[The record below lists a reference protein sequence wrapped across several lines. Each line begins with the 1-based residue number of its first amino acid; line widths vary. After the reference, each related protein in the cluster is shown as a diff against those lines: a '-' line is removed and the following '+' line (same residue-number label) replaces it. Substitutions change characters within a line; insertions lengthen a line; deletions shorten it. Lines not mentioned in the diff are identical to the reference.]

1 MKKIS
6 LPKIG
11 IRPVIDGR
19 RMGVRESLEEQTMN
33 MAKATAA
40 LITEKIRHACGAQVE
55 CVIADT
61 CIAGMA
67 ESAACEEKFSSQ
79 NVGVT
84 ITVTPCWCYGSET
97 IDMDPM
103 RPKAIWGFNG
113 TERPGAVYLAA
124 ALAAHSQKGIPA
136 FSIYGHDVQDADDT
150 SIPADVE
157 EKLLRFAR
165 AGLAW
170 IEEGMTIALDAS
182 STCWYLA
189 RQLPDIPI
197 QVFTNSHPICQ
208 ELGKRERIALI
219 SSGGQ
224 LERKYG
230 CYVNPSLIS
239 QLKSLDID
247 LFIFSCEGI
256 DGGGDLW
263 DSNAINADFKSIL
276 LRRASQSLLLIDK
289 SKFNRSGE
297 ARIGH
302 LDDVTHIVSDAP
314 QS

>member
-1 MKKIS
+1 MKAARQQAIVDLLINHKS
-6 LPKIG
+6 LTT
-11 IRPVIDGR
+11 
-19 RMGVRESLEEQTMN
+19 EAL
-33 MAKATAA
+33 ATR
-40 LITEKIRHACGAQVE
+40 L
-55 CVIADT
+55 
-61 CIAGMA
+61 
-67 ESAACEEKFSSQ
+67 
-79 NVGVT
+79 NV
-84 ITVTPCWCYGSET
+84 SKET
-97 IDMDPM
+97 IRRDLSELQTQGKVLRNHGRAKYIHRENQDSGDPFHI
-103 RPKAIWGFNG
+103 RLKSHYAHKADI
-113 TERPGAVYLAA
+113 
-124 ALAAHSQKGIPA
+124 
-136 FSIYGHDVQDADDT
+136 
-150 SIPADVE
+150 
-157 EKLLRFAR
+157 AR
-165 AGLAW
+165 EALAW

-208 ELGKRERIALI
+208 ELRKRERIALI

-256 DGGGDLW
+256 DSGGDLW

>member
-1 MKKIS
+1 MKAARQQAIVDLLINHKS
-6 LPKIG
+6 LTT
-11 IRPVIDGR
+11 
-19 RMGVRESLEEQTMN
+19 EAL
-33 MAKATAA
+33 ATR
-40 LITEKIRHACGAQVE
+40 L
-55 CVIADT
+55 
-61 CIAGMA
+61 
-67 ESAACEEKFSSQ
+67 
-79 NVGVT
+79 NV
-84 ITVTPCWCYGSET
+84 SKET
-97 IDMDPM
+97 IRRDLSELQTQGKVLRNHGRAKYIHRENQDSGDPFHI
-103 RPKAIWGFNG
+103 RLKSHYAHKADI
-113 TERPGAVYLAA
+113 
-124 ALAAHSQKGIPA
+124 
-136 FSIYGHDVQDADDT
+136 
-150 SIPADVE
+150 
-157 EKLLRFAR
+157 AR
-165 AGLAW
+165 EALAW

-247 LFIFSCEGI
+247 LFLFFCEGI

-263 DSNAINADFKSIL
+263 GSNAVNADFKSIL

>member
-1 MKKIS
+1 MKAARQQAIVDLLINHKS
-6 LPKIG
+6 LTT
-11 IRPVIDGR
+11 
-19 RMGVRESLEEQTMN
+19 EAL
-33 MAKATAA
+33 ATR
-40 LITEKIRHACGAQVE
+40 L
-55 CVIADT
+55 
-61 CIAGMA
+61 
-67 ESAACEEKFSSQ
+67 
-79 NVGVT
+79 NV
-84 ITVTPCWCYGSET
+84 SKET
-97 IDMDPM
+97 IRRDLSELQTQGKVLRNHGRAKYIHRENQDSGDPFHI
-103 RPKAIWGFNG
+103 RLKSHYAHKADI
-113 TERPGAVYLAA
+113 
-124 ALAAHSQKGIPA
+124 
-136 FSIYGHDVQDADDT
+136 
-150 SIPADVE
+150 
-157 EKLLRFAR
+157 AR
-165 AGLAW
+165 EALAW

-189 RQLPDIPI
+189 RQLPEDIPI

-256 DGGGDLW
+256 DSGGDLW

>member
-1 MKKIS
+1 MKAARQQAIVDLLINHKS
-6 LPKIG
+6 LTT
-11 IRPVIDGR
+11 
-19 RMGVRESLEEQTMN
+19 EAL
-33 MAKATAA
+33 ATR
-40 LITEKIRHACGAQVE
+40 L
-55 CVIADT
+55 
-61 CIAGMA
+61 
-67 ESAACEEKFSSQ
+67 
-79 NVGVT
+79 NV
-84 ITVTPCWCYGSET
+84 SKET
-97 IDMDPM
+97 IRRDLSELQTQGKVLRNHGRAKYIHRENQDSGDPFHI
-103 RPKAIWGFNG
+103 RLKSHYAHKADI
-113 TERPGAVYLAA
+113 
-124 ALAAHSQKGIPA
+124 
-136 FSIYGHDVQDADDT
+136 
-150 SIPADVE
+150 
-157 EKLLRFAR
+157 AR
-165 AGLAW
+165 ETLAW

-189 RQLPDIPI
+189 RQLPDIRI

-208 ELGKRERIALI
+208 ELGKRERITLI

-256 DGGGDLW
+256 DGSGDLW
-263 DSNAINADFKSIL
+263 DSNAINAHFKSIL

-302 LDDVTHIVSDAP
+302 LDDVTHIVSDETDLINTAP
-314 QS
+314 SGR

>member
-1 MKKIS
+1 MKAARQQVIVDLLINNKS
-6 LPKIG
+6 LTT
-11 IRPVIDGR
+11 
-19 RMGVRESLEEQTMN
+19 EAL
-33 MAKATAA
+33 ATR
-40 LITEKIRHACGAQVE
+40 L
-55 CVIADT
+55 
-61 CIAGMA
+61 
-67 ESAACEEKFSSQ
+67 
-79 NVGVT
+79 NV
-84 ITVTPCWCYGSET
+84 SKET
-97 IDMDPM
+97 IRRDLSELQTQGKVLRNHGRAKYIHRENQDSGDPFHI
-103 RPKAIWGFNG
+103 RLKSHYAHKADI
-113 TERPGAVYLAA
+113 
-124 ALAAHSQKGIPA
+124 
-136 FSIYGHDVQDADDT
+136 
-150 SIPADVE
+150 
-157 EKLLRFAR
+157 AR
-165 AGLAW
+165 EALAW

-256 DGGGDLW
+256 DSGGDLW

>member
-1 MKKIS
+1 MKAARQQAIVDLLINHKS
-6 LPKIG
+6 LTT
-11 IRPVIDGR
+11 
-19 RMGVRESLEEQTMN
+19 EAL
-33 MAKATAA
+33 ATR
-40 LITEKIRHACGAQVE
+40 LKV
-55 CVIADT
+55 
-61 CIAGMA
+61 
-67 ESAACEEKFSSQ
+67 SK
-79 NVGVT
+79 
-84 ITVTPCWCYGSET
+84 ET
-97 IDMDPM
+97 IRRDLSELQTQGKVLRNHGRAKYIHRENQDSGDPFHI
-103 RPKAIWGFNG
+103 RLKSHYAHKADI
-113 TERPGAVYLAA
+113 
-124 ALAAHSQKGIPA
+124 
-136 FSIYGHDVQDADDT
+136 
-150 SIPADVE
+150 
-157 EKLLRFAR
+157 AR
-165 AGLAW
+165 EALAW

>member
-1 MKKIS
+1 MKAARQQAIVDLLINYKS
-6 LPKIG
+6 LTT
-11 IRPVIDGR
+11 
-19 RMGVRESLEEQTMN
+19 EAL
-33 MAKATAA
+33 ATR
-40 LITEKIRHACGAQVE
+40 L
-55 CVIADT
+55 
-61 CIAGMA
+61 
-67 ESAACEEKFSSQ
+67 
-79 NVGVT
+79 NV
-84 ITVTPCWCYGSET
+84 SKET
-97 IDMDPM
+97 IRRDLSELQTQGKVLRNHGRAKYIHRENQDSGDPFHI
-103 RPKAIWGFNG
+103 RLKSHYAHKADI
-113 TERPGAVYLAA
+113 
-124 ALAAHSQKGIPA
+124 
-136 FSIYGHDVQDADDT
+136 
-150 SIPADVE
+150 
-157 EKLLRFAR
+157 AR
-165 AGLAW
+165 EALAW

-208 ELGKRERIALI
+208 ELGKRERIVLI

-314 QS
+314 

>member
-1 MKKIS
+1 MKAARQQAIVDLLINHKS
-6 LPKIG
+6 LTT
-11 IRPVIDGR
+11 
-19 RMGVRESLEEQTMN
+19 EAL
-33 MAKATAA
+33 ATR
-40 LITEKIRHACGAQVE
+40 L
-55 CVIADT
+55 
-61 CIAGMA
+61 
-67 ESAACEEKFSSQ
+67 
-79 NVGVT
+79 NV
-84 ITVTPCWCYGSET
+84 SKET
-97 IDMDPM
+97 IRRDLSELQTQGKVLRNHGRAKYIHRENQDSGDPFHI
-103 RPKAIWGFNG
+103 RLKSHYAHKADI
-113 TERPGAVYLAA
+113 
-124 ALAAHSQKGIPA
+124 
-136 FSIYGHDVQDADDT
+136 
-150 SIPADVE
+150 
-157 EKLLRFAR
+157 AR
-165 AGLAW
+165 EALAW

-197 QVFTNSHPICQ
+197 QVLPIAIPICQ

>member
-1 MKKIS
+1 MKAARQQAIVDLLINHKS
-6 LPKIG
+6 LTT
-11 IRPVIDGR
+11 
-19 RMGVRESLEEQTMN
+19 EAL
-33 MAKATAA
+33 ATR
-40 LITEKIRHACGAQVE
+40 L
-55 CVIADT
+55 
-61 CIAGMA
+61 
-67 ESAACEEKFSSQ
+67 
-79 NVGVT
+79 NV
-84 ITVTPCWCYGSET
+84 SKET
-97 IDMDPM
+97 IRRDLSELQTQGKVLRNHGRAKYIHRENQDSGDPFHI
-103 RPKAIWGFNG
+103 RLKSHYAHKADI
-113 TERPGAVYLAA
+113 
-124 ALAAHSQKGIPA
+124 
-136 FSIYGHDVQDADDT
+136 
-150 SIPADVE
+150 
-157 EKLLRFAR
+157 AR
-165 AGLAW
+165 EALAW

-219 SSGGQ
+219 SSSGQ

>member
-1 MKKIS
+1 MKAARQQAIVDLLINYKS
-6 LPKIG
+6 LTT
-11 IRPVIDGR
+11 
-19 RMGVRESLEEQTMN
+19 EAL
-33 MAKATAA
+33 ATR
-40 LITEKIRHACGAQVE
+40 L
-55 CVIADT
+55 
-61 CIAGMA
+61 
-67 ESAACEEKFSSQ
+67 
-79 NVGVT
+79 NV
-84 ITVTPCWCYGSET
+84 SKET
-97 IDMDPM
+97 IRRDLSELQTQGKVLRNHGRAKYIHRENQDSGDPFHI
-103 RPKAIWGFNG
+103 RLKSHYAHKADI
-113 TERPGAVYLAA
+113 
-124 ALAAHSQKGIPA
+124 AHEA
-136 FSIYGHDVQDADDT
+136 
-150 SIPADVE
+150 
-157 EKLLRFAR
+157 
-165 AGLAW
+165 LAW

-189 RQLPDIPI
+189 RQLPDIPV

>member
-1 MKKIS
+1 MKAARQQAIVDLLINYKS
-6 LPKIG
+6 LTT
-11 IRPVIDGR
+11 
-19 RMGVRESLEEQTMN
+19 EAL
-33 MAKATAA
+33 ATR
-40 LITEKIRHACGAQVE
+40 L
-55 CVIADT
+55 
-61 CIAGMA
+61 
-67 ESAACEEKFSSQ
+67 
-79 NVGVT
+79 NV
-84 ITVTPCWCYGSET
+84 SKET
-97 IDMDPM
+97 IRRDLSELQTQGKVLRNHGRAKYIHRENQDSGDPFHI
-103 RPKAIWGFNG
+103 RLKSHYAHKADI
-113 TERPGAVYLAA
+113 
-124 ALAAHSQKGIPA
+124 
-136 FSIYGHDVQDADDT
+136 
-150 SIPADVE
+150 
-157 EKLLRFAR
+157 AR
-165 AGLAW
+165 EALAW

-189 RQLPDIPI
+189 RQLPDIPV

-208 ELGKRERIALI
+208 ELGKRERIVLI

-302 LDDVTHIVSDAP
+302 LDEVTHIVSDAP

>member
-1 MKKIS
+1 MKAARQQAIVDLLINHKS
-6 LPKIG
+6 LTT
-11 IRPVIDGR
+11 
-19 RMGVRESLEEQTMN
+19 E
-33 MAKATAA
+33 A
-40 LITEKIRHACGAQVE
+40 LSTRL
-55 CVIADT
+55 
-61 CIAGMA
+61 
-67 ESAACEEKFSSQ
+67 
-79 NVGVT
+79 NV
-84 ITVTPCWCYGSET
+84 SKET
-97 IDMDPM
+97 IRRDLSELQTQGKVLRNHGRAKYIHRENQDSGDPFHI
-103 RPKAIWGFNG
+103 RLKSHYAHKADI
-113 TERPGAVYLAA
+113 
-124 ALAAHSQKGIPA
+124 
-136 FSIYGHDVQDADDT
+136 
-150 SIPADVE
+150 
-157 EKLLRFAR
+157 AR
-165 AGLAW
+165 EALAW

-256 DGGGDLW
+256 DSGGDLW

>member
-1 MKKIS
+1 MKAARQQAIVDLLINHKS
-6 LPKIG
+6 LTT
-11 IRPVIDGR
+11 
-19 RMGVRESLEEQTMN
+19 EAL
-33 MAKATAA
+33 ATR
-40 LITEKIRHACGAQVE
+40 L
-55 CVIADT
+55 
-61 CIAGMA
+61 
-67 ESAACEEKFSSQ
+67 
-79 NVGVT
+79 NV
-84 ITVTPCWCYGSET
+84 SKET
-97 IDMDPM
+97 IRRDLSELQTQGKVLRNHGRAKYIHRENQDSGDPFHI
-103 RPKAIWGFNG
+103 RLKSHYAHKADI
-113 TERPGAVYLAA
+113 
-124 ALAAHSQKGIPA
+124 
-136 FSIYGHDVQDADDT
+136 
-150 SIPADVE
+150 
-157 EKLLRFAR
+157 AR
-165 AGLAW
+165 EALAW

-189 RQLPDIPI
+189 RRLPDIPI

>member
-1 MKKIS
+1 MKAARQQAIVDLLIIHKS
-6 LPKIG
+6 LTT
-11 IRPVIDGR
+11 
-19 RMGVRESLEEQTMN
+19 EAL
-33 MAKATAA
+33 ATR
-40 LITEKIRHACGAQVE
+40 L
-55 CVIADT
+55 
-61 CIAGMA
+61 
-67 ESAACEEKFSSQ
+67 
-79 NVGVT
+79 NV
-84 ITVTPCWCYGSET
+84 SKET
-97 IDMDPM
+97 IRRDLSELQTQGKVLRNHGRAKYIHRENQDSGDPFHI
-103 RPKAIWGFNG
+103 RLKSHYAHKADI
-113 TERPGAVYLAA
+113 
-124 ALAAHSQKGIPA
+124 
-136 FSIYGHDVQDADDT
+136 
-150 SIPADVE
+150 
-157 EKLLRFAR
+157 AR
-165 AGLAW
+165 EALAW
-170 IEEGMTIALDAS
+170 IEEGTTIALDAS